1 MMSYNSPEEILRLA
15 WNFMESRILLTGAEL
30 NIFSILSQAPLTA
43 QEVSSRIGADLRAL
57 TILLDALAA
66 MGLVV
71 KQNET
76 YRCSPSL
83 IPFLSENYPSSVLPM
98 VLHAAHLWRRWSHFT
113 NVVKRTKDS
122 EDTINPS
129 RNADEMRAFIG
140 AMHVVAEPRVQEIV
154 AAVNPGSAKVMLD
167 VGGASGTYTIAFLQ
181 ADPEI
186 RATLFDQPE
195 VIEMARERLDKAGML
210 TRVILV
216 PGDFYHDEFPP
227 GHDLA
232 FVSAIIH
239 QNSLEQNEDFFKKI
253 FRSLNRGGRIVIR
266 DHVMDPDR
274 IYPKDGAIF
283 AVNMLLGTS
292 GGGTYT
298 FEEIKTGLSRAGFTG
313 IRLIRKGE
321 HMDALVEAFK
331 PG

>member
-1 MMSYNSPEEILRLA
+1 MSYNSPEEILRLA
-15 WNFMESRILLTGAEL
+15 RNFMESRILLTGAEL
-30 NIFSILSQAPLTA
+30 NIFGILNQASLTA
-43 QEVSSRIGADLRAL
+43 EEVSRRIGTDLRAL
-57 TILLDALAA
+57 TILLDALTA
-66 MGLVV
+66 MGLLV

-83 IPFLSENYPSSVLPM
+83 IPFLSENEPGSVLPM

-113 NVVKRTKDS
+113 DAVKRTKES
-122 EDTINPS
+122 EDTFNPP

-154 AAVNPGSAKVMLD
+154 AAVNPGSAKVLLD

-181 ADPEI
+181 AVPEM

-210 TRVILV
+210 TRVTLV

-239 QNSLEQNEDFFKKI
+239 QNSLEQNVDLYKKI

-331 PG
+331 P